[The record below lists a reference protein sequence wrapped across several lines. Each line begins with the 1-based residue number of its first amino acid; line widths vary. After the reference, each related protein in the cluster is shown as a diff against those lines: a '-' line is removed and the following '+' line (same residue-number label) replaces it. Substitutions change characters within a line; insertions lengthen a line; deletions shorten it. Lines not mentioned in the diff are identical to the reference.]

1 MNLFTNTQF
10 ILFGLCLISGI
21 AILIF
26 VLRNNDKGLDYDKII
41 RKLNERKE
49 LDLDILS
56 IKNKEINKIEEKI
69 LSCKKEL
76 NMKLFDDK

>member
-10 ILFGLCLISGI
+10 ILFGLCLICGI

-69 LSCKKEL
+69 LVCKKEL
-76 NMKLFDDK
+76 NMKLFDGK